1 MEFLFRAAV
10 MLLFAA
16 FLSMRASG
24 ESQQLAIVK
33 IVDGTDLSKVTSL
46 LIVTPT
52 DAATG
57 RAVITIDP
65 IEITLLRSIKG
76 ALDVNPASRATLE
89 LSKET
94 LDLRVPIELLGG
106 VVVQRYKNPPLL
118 SVVDPT
124 DRFTEL
130 RSLPGVTRVRK
141 PKSITPSRQQ

>member
-10 MLLFAA
+10 MLLFPA

-76 ALDVNPASRATLE
+76 VLDVNPASRATLE

-94 LDLRVPIELLGG
+94 LDLRVPIERLGG
-106 VVVQRYKNPPLL
+106 VVVQRYKNAPLL
-118 SVVDPT
+118 SVVVPT